1 MSKPLRLPNCDA
13 QASLDQ
19 VQVRLVE
26 RTELGVFQQLLDE
39 RHYLGSLKAV
49 GRTPPLRGHR
59 CPGSVTGFASLQR
72 SSQAPQASRPM
83 DRMER
88 CSINNSRFLI
98 LAERSV
104 PNLASKVLRLTLDR
118 LATHWQHSYGHPG
131 LVVETFRRCCPVLRY
146 GVFGQRLE

>member
-49 GRTPPLRGHR
+49 G
-59 CPGSVTGFASLQR
+59 A
-72 SSQAPQASRPM
+72 
-83 DRMER
+83 
-88 CSINNSRFLI
+88 
-98 LAERSV
+98 
-104 PNLASKVLRLTLDR
+104 RLHHV
-118 LATHWQHSYGHPG
+118 ATDVQ
-131 LVVETFRRCCPVLRY
+131 
-146 GVFGQRLE
+146 GQ